1 MTRPARK
8 VYIVGCTG
16 KDRIG
21 IRLGANLHSNIKGI
35 SMKNIFARYIC
46 RMLIVCMAAFPF
58 STYAGMVG
66 TDQVVAAAQS
76 QGARDKLRD
85 LISRSDVRNQLQ
97 NLGIS
102 PTAAQA
108 RVSAMTD
115 AEVAS
120 LAGQIDSLPAG
131 GASGWAIVAVLLVV
145 GLIWYYWV
153 K

>member
-1 MTRPARK
+1 MTSGIRPA
-8 VYIVGCTG
+8 
-16 KDRIG
+16 
-21 IRLGANLHSNIKGI
+21 ANFPQFNMKGI
-35 SMKNIFARYIC
+35 SMKNVFVRQIC
-46 RMLIVCMAAFPF
+46 RLLIVCMGAFPF

-66 TDQVVAAAQS
+66 TDQVIAATQAQS
-76 QGARDKLRD
+76 TRDTLRAFVG
-85 LISRSDVRNQLQ
+85 RSEVSNQLQ
-97 NLGIS
+97 TLGIS
-102 PTAAQA
+102 PESAQA

-131 GASGWAIVAVLLVV
+131 GYSGWAVAAALLII

>member
-1 MTRPARK
+1 LTRLACK
-8 VYIVGCTG
+8 VYIARCTG
-16 KDRIG
+16 KNGFG
-21 IRLGANLHSNIKGI
+21 IRPGANLHSNIKGI
-35 SMKNIFARYIC
+35 SMKNTFVRYIC
-46 RMLIVCMAAFPF
+46 RVLIVCMGAFPF

-66 TDQVVAAAQS
+66 TNEVVAAVQA

-85 LISRSDVRNQLQ
+85 FVGRSEMRSQLQ
-97 NLGIS
+97 TLGIS
-102 PTAAQA
+102 PSAAQA

-120 LAGQIDSLPAG
+120 VVGHIDSLPAG
-131 GASGWAIVAVLLVV
+131 GASGWAIVAGLLVI

>member
-1 MTRPARK
+1 
-8 VYIVGCTG
+8 
-16 KDRIG
+16 
-21 IRLGANLHSNIKGI
+21 
-35 SMKNIFARYIC
+35 MKSIFVRYIC

-66 TDQVVAAAQS
+66 TDQIVAAAQA
-76 QGARDKLRD
+76 QGARDKLQN
-85 LISRSDVRNQLQ
+85 LISRSEVRSQLQ
-97 NLGIS
+97 NFGIS

-115 AEVAS
+115 SEVAS
-120 LAGQIDSLPAG
+120 LVGKIDSLPAG
-131 GASGWAIVAVLLVV
+131 GSSGWAIAAALIII

>member
-1 MTRPARK
+1 
-8 VYIVGCTG
+8 
-16 KDRIG
+16 
-21 IRLGANLHSNIKGI
+21 
-35 SMKNIFARYIC
+35 MKSIFVRYIC

-58 STYAGMVG
+58 STSAGMIG

-76 QGARDKLRD
+76 QGARDTLRD
-85 LISRSDVRNQLQ
+85 LLSRSEVRNQLQ
-97 NLGIS
+97 NYGIS
-102 PTAAQA
+102 PSAAQA

-131 GASGWAIVAVLLVV
+131 GSSGWAIVAVLVILGLV
-145 GLIWYYWV
+145 WYYWV